1 MSADNLV
8 TETLIVQADE
18 PMIDTFD
25 LVFLLTAGVMAI
37 LYLYKDTIFGNN
49 GKINPQHP
57 VAISKPIKPVTG
69 PPKKDKDFIK
79 RMRET
84 VVYLIFAIIK
94 LI

>member
-49 GKINPQHP
+49 SKIATPQQP
-57 VAISKPIKPVTG
+57 VSTTTSKPVTG

-79 RMRET
+79 RMKET
-84 VVYLIFAIIK
+84 VGSFNFCND
-94 LI
+94 